1 MRKLLRGRDDD
12 SSTRR
17 EAVAMEKSRWT
28 PEVLKRRRDT
38 FGGLIKSAD
47 RVGEASEMSD
57 GQVSTLGDC
66 VAGTATAG
74 TEMEKAGIEN
84 GKEGAR

>member
-57 GQVSTLGDC
+57 GQVSILGD
-66 VAGTATAG
+66 
-74 TEMEKAGIEN
+74 
-84 GKEGAR
+84 